1 MKTDENEKFEEDFE
15 FTHEGDIS
23 LGKVIVK
30 ELNKRNMSASALA
43 KECGVPVTTLHNWI
57 QGIKPSTSSMKYVK
71 SLANY
76 LNLSLDELFFGIAKK
91 DKSEVIYRGTYS
103 DQGTIY
109 RVTIEKV
116 GTEN

>member
-1 MKTDENEKFEEDFE
+1 MKVEDDENFEEEFE
-15 FTHEGDIS
+15 FTNEGEIS

-30 ELNKRNMSASALA
+30 ELNRRNISASSLA

-76 LNLSLDELFFGIAKK
+76 FNMSLDELFFGITKK

-103 DQGTIY
+103 DQGTVY
-109 RVTIEKV
+109 RVTIEKL
-116 GTEN
+116 GPEN